1 MAARQVPTLRRA
13 WAGGGY
19 SGPLVKRD
27 GEAMCAVDIVV
38 KPANQRGSAV
48 LPRRWVVERMFG
60 WFGKYRRLAERDFET
75 SPANREA
82 WIPICMSNLTLRR
95 LAKKLEK
102 LKCIT
107 AI

>member
-1 MAARQVPTLRRA
+1 M
-13 WAGGGY
+13 
-19 SGPLVKRD
+19 LVKRD
-27 GEAMCAVDIVV
+27 GVAMYAVDIVV
-38 KPANQRGSAV
+38 KPADQRGSAV

-60 WFGKYRRLAERDFET
+60 WFGKYRRLAERNFET

-82 WIPICMSNLTLRR
+82 WIQTYMSNLLLRR

-102 LKCIT
+102 LKRIT